1 VRPIWLLRV
10 TFGARVRCADRD
22 LISALGRR
30 SALFDMEHL
39 TERRESLGW
48 PGPVFSQLR
57 GSCLAQQSMEDER
70 GEDGVVGV
78 PDWGDYHLAAEESP
92 RRGDGRR
99 HGHYLR
105 SRQWQARTLFKAS
118 SSVSP

>member
-1 VRPIWLLRV
+1 MELNHPGGESPVRHLIVDVER
-10 TFGARVRCADRD
+10 RCWCPAP
-22 LISALGRR
+22 
-30 SALFDMEHL
+30 FDMEHL

-57 GSCLAQQSMEDER
+57 GSFLAQQSMEDER
-70 GEDGVVGV
+70 GEDCVVGV

-105 SRQWQARTLFKAS
+105 SRQWQAERYSRRVQA
-118 SSVSP
+118 